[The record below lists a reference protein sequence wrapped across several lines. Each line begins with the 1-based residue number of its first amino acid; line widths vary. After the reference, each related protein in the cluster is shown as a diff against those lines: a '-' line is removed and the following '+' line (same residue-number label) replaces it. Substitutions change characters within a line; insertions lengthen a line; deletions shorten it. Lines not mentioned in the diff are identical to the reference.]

1 MYQHHLPPRQ
11 TMQPRNYHPS
21 LVARRLSPTNFNLN
35 ANTYGG
41 NGVGNSNHDA
51 VMSSARTTRR
61 NATIHDGPRSR
72 PTFPRSRS
80 TTTRT
85 RSTFPRS
92 SAPFRRT
99 RTPFRRNCTV
109 LSCSSAAFAR
119 TRSTIPRSRTIS
131 AHMHPTTL
139 TPRQRARVV
148 HVTRSRAQGSV
159 KTEARTSP
167 GRRRIHHEPGQ
178 HPGVEQETE
187 TQRQKHQEPRW
198 SDAADNEE
206 ALAAHG

>member
-1 MYQHHLPPRQ
+1 MLE
-11 TMQPRNYHPS
+11 
-21 LVARRLSPTNFNLN
+21 
-35 ANTYGG
+35 
-41 NGVGNSNHDA
+41 NGVQERNST
-51 VMSSARTTRR
+51 VLTSQSLLELRCPLMSSARTTRR
-61 NATIHDGPRSR
+61 NATIHDGPRSQ

-99 RTPFRRNCTV
+99 RTPFRCNRTV

-139 TPRQRARVV
+139 TPRQRARAV
-148 HVTRSRAQGSV
+148 HVTRSRAQCSV

-167 GRRRIHHEPGQ
+167 GHRRIHQEQGKN
-178 HPGVEQETE
+178 PGVEKETE
-187 TQRQKHQEPRW
+187 TKRQKHQEPKGGE
-198 SDAADNEE
+198 AADNKE
-206 ALAAHG
+206 ALAKQG

>member
-1 MYQHHLPPRQ
+1 MLE
-11 TMQPRNYHPS
+11 
-21 LVARRLSPTNFNLN
+21 
-35 ANTYGG
+35 
-41 NGVGNSNHDA
+41 NGVQERNST
-51 VMSSARTTRR
+51 VLTSQSLLELRCPLMSSARTTRR
-61 NATIHDGPRSR
+61 NATIHDGPRSQ

-99 RTPFRRNCTV
+99 RTPFRRNRTV

-139 TPRQRARVV
+139 TPRQRARAV
-148 HVTRSRAQGSV
+148 HVPRSWAQRSV
-159 KTEARTSP
+159 KTEARTGP
-167 GRRRIHHEPGQ
+167 GRRRIHLEPGQ
-178 HPGVEQETE
+178 HPGREQETE
-187 TQRQKHQEPRW
+187 ADREKHQKPAKR
-198 SDAADNEE
+198 DAE
-206 ALAAHG
+206 ASGEQRAGAA